1 MIRQLAVLPGVI
13 VGTGRRVKRIYRSEL
28 RCINELDE
36 LQEFQQLAYQR
47 IGVKFPLDFLARN
60 KTFALFN
67 KHGLMCGGFTF
78 ALGSDSRVVKSLPDD
93 ALAKLKKDVPDFEN
107 DLFEATALWMSRYQ
121 RCRLLG
127 VYFWLM
133 MYIEASRM
141 GRNFYIYAY
150 SSAKPKLGEIY
161 NTIRPFRLYKG
172 YTKMLPGMSEPDD
185 EVIEYGTMMNVHLS
199 FGRIVMFLLKRL
211 LKARSIK
218 KVKSYS

>member
-13 VGTGRRVKRIYRSEL
+13 VGTGRRVKRVYRSQL
-28 RCINELDE
+28 RQLSDLDD
-36 LQEFQQLAYQR
+36 LVEFQRLTYNR
-47 IGVKFPLDFLARN
+47 IGVKFPIDFLSRN

-67 KHGLMCGGFTF
+67 KHGVMCGGFTF
-78 ALGSDSRVVKSLPDD
+78 ALGSDSRVVKSLPDE
-93 ALAKLKKDVPDFEN
+93 ALAKLHKDVPNLEDN
-107 DLFEATALWMSRYQ
+107 LFEATALWMSRYQ

-133 MYIEASRM
+133 LYLEATKM
-141 GRNFYIYAY
+141 GRSYYIYAY

-161 NTIRPFRLYKG
+161 NTIRPYRLYKG
-172 YTKMLPGMSEPDD
+172 FTKILPGMSEPDD

-199 FGRIVMFLLKRL
+199 FGRIVTFLFKRL
-211 LKARSIK
+211 IRARSMK